1 MSDGKEYLPVLLT
14 TISDEYKK
22 AEKMFLETM
31 EGKHKIVKIERV
43 QNLDLWTP
51 YIQ

>member
-1 MSDGKEYLPVLLT
+1 MSDGNDYMRVPLT

-31 EGKHKIVKIERV
+31 EGKHNIIKIERV